1 MPEIK
6 IAYILSK
13 FPVFTETFIIREIRE
28 IRRRGIDVE
37 VFSLKSAAG
46 DKSKHAEAEEL
57 RAGTHYIPFIFSLE
71 VWQSVFYYL
80 VTRPGATLGMLG
92 KIIARNISSPMTL
105 LKSLAVFPKATTIAN
120 RLRKMGIRRIH
131 SHWATVPTTAS
142 WIVSALNGAEF
153 TFTTHAWDI
162 FKADNMLEE
171 KMAAS
176 SGVRT
181 ISAFNKQYLL
191 EKFPRISPDKISVI
205 HIGIDVRRFVPHDR
219 SDHKGFVILSI
230 GRLVETKGFQF
241 LLGACDTLRKR
252 NVDFFCRIIY
262 VSDAYDGEIFAL
274 YEKLGLK
281 GAVEL
286 VSEVPQEKIL
296 DYYNSSDCLALP
308 CIVDKSGDRDGIPTV
323 ILEALATEMPVVS
336 TEVSG
341 IPEVVINDLS
351 GILIEPE
358 SSSGLADA
366 LETLHGDPA
375 LRDRLGKRGREIV
388 LDEFEISR
396 SVDLLLG
403 IILRDDA
410 GIVSQS
416 AARKE
421 KLASP

>member
-1 MPEIK
+1 VSQIK

-13 FPVFTETFIIREIRE
+13 FPVFTETFIIREISE
-28 IRRRGIDVE
+28 IRRREIEVE
-37 VFSLKSAAG
+37 VFSLKSADG

-57 RAGTHYIPFIFSLE
+57 RRGTHYIPFFFSAE
-71 VWQSVFYYL
+71 VWTSVVHYL
-80 VTRPGATLGMLG
+80 LTRPGETLGMLG
-92 KIIARNISSPMTL
+92 KIISSNIKSPVTL
-105 LKSLAVFPKATTIAN
+105 LKSLAVMPKAMAIAN
-120 RLRKMGIRRIH
+120 RLRKMGIDKIH
-131 SHWATVPTTAS
+131 CHWATVPATAS
-142 WIVSALNGAEF
+142 WIVSTLNDAEF
-153 TFTTHAWDI
+153 TLTTHAWDI
-162 FKADNMLEE
+162 FKADNMLGE

-191 EKFPRISPDKISVI
+191 EKYPRISPDKISVI
-205 HIGIDVRRFVPHDR
+205 HIGIDVKRFVPHDR
-219 SDHKGFVILSI
+219 SGHKGFVILGI

-241 LLGACDTLRKR
+241 LLEACDILRKR
-252 NVDFFCRIIY
+252 NVDFLCRIIY
-262 VSDAYDGEIFAL
+262 VSDAYDDEIFAL

-281 GAVEL
+281 GTVEL

-323 ILEALATEMPVVS
+323 ILEAMATEMPVIS

-341 IPEVVINDLS
+341 IPEVVIDDIS
-351 GILIEPE
+351 GVLIAPG
-358 SSSGLADA
+358 SSTELADA
-366 LETLHGDPA
+366 IETLHRDPA
-375 LRDRLGKRGREIV
+375 LRKRLGEKGREIV

-410 GIVSQS
+410 RAISEN
-416 AARKE
+416 AAKKE
-421 KLASP
+421 NTASF

>member
-1 MPEIK
+1 MPEIR

-28 IRRRGIDVE
+28 IRRRGIEVE
-37 VFSLKSAAG
+37 VFSLKSAEG

-57 RAGTHYIPFIFSLE
+57 RAGTHYIPFFFSLE
-71 VWQSVFYYL
+71 VWQSVVYYL
-80 VTRPGATLGMLG
+80 RTRPGVTLGMLG
-92 KIIARNISSPMTL
+92 RIISRNISSPMTL
-105 LKSLAVFPKATTIAN
+105 LKSLAVMPKAMTIAN

-131 SHWATVPTTAS
+131 SHWATIPATAS
-142 WIVSALNGAEF
+142 WIASALNDAEF

-191 EKFPRISPDKISVI
+191 ERYPSISPDKISVI
-205 HIGIDVRRFVPHDR
+205 HIGIDIRRFVPHDR
-219 SDHKGFVILSI
+219 SGHKGFVVLSI

-241 LLGACDTLRKR
+241 LLEACDMLRKR
-252 NVDFFCRIIY
+252 NVDFLCRIIY
-262 VSDAYDGEIFAL
+262 VSDAYEREIFAL

-286 VSEVPQEKIL
+286 ISEVPQEKIL

-323 ILEALATEMPVVS
+323 ILEALATEMPVIS

-351 GILIEPE
+351 GILIQPE
-358 SSSGLADA
+358 SSSELADA
-366 LETLHGDPA
+366 LETLYRDPA
-375 LRDRLGKRGREIV
+375 LREKLGKRGREIV

-403 IILRDDA
+403 IILRNDA
-410 GIVSQS
+410 GAVSKN
-416 AARKE
+416 ARKE
-421 KLASP
+421 KIASS

>member
-1 MPEIK
+1 MSEIK

-37 VFSLKSAAG
+37 VFSLKSADG
-46 DKSKHAEAEEL
+46 DKSNHAEAEEL
-57 RAGTHYIPFIFSLE
+57 RAGTHYIPFFLSAE
-71 VWQSVFYYL
+71 VWASVLYYL
-80 VTRPGATLGMLG
+80 RARPGKTLGMLG
-92 KIIARNISSPMTL
+92 KIIGRNISSPMTL
-105 LKSLAVFPKATTIAN
+105 LKSLAVMPKAMTIAR
-120 RLRKMGIRRIH
+120 RLRKMGIDKIH
-131 SHWATVPTTAS
+131 CHWATVPATAS
-142 WIVSALNGAEF
+142 WIVSTLNDAEF
-153 TFTTHAWDI
+153 TFTTHALDI

-191 EKFPRISPDKISVI
+191 ERYPSISPDKISVI
-205 HIGIDVRRFVPHDR
+205 HIGIDIRRFVPHDR
-219 SDHKGFVILSI
+219 SGHKGFVVLSI

-241 LLGACDTLRKR
+241 LLQACDILRKR
-252 NVDFFCRIIY
+252 NIDFFCRIIY
-262 VSDAYDGEIFAL
+262 VSDAYDDEIFAL
-274 YEKLGLK
+274 HNKLGLR

-286 VSEVPQEKIL
+286 ISEVPQEKIL
-296 DYYNSSDCLALP
+296 DYYDSSDCLALP

-323 ILEALATEMPVVS
+323 ILEALATEMPVIS

-351 GILIEPE
+351 GILIQPE
-358 SSSGLADA
+358 SSSELADA
-366 LETLHGDPA
+366 LETLYRDPA
-375 LRDRLGKRGREIV
+375 LREKLGKRGREIV

-403 IILRDDA
+403 IILRNDA
-410 GIVSQS
+410 GAVSKN
-416 AARKE
+416 ARKE
-421 KLASP
+421 KIASS

>member
-1 MPEIK
+1 MSEIK

-28 IRRRGIDVE
+28 IRRRGIEVE
-37 VFSLKSAAG
+37 VFSLKGADG

-57 RAGTHYIPFIFSLE
+57 RRDTHYIPFFLSIE
-71 VWQSVFYYL
+71 VWTSVLYYL
-80 VTRPGATLGMLG
+80 LTRPGVTLGMLG

-105 LKSLAVFPKATTIAN
+105 LKSLAVMPKAMTIAR
-120 RLRKMGIRRIH
+120 RLRKMGIDKIH
-131 SHWATVPTTAS
+131 CHWATVPATAS
-142 WIVSALNGAEF
+142 WIVSALNDAEF

-191 EKFPRISPDKISVI
+191 EKYPSINPDKISVI
-205 HIGIDVRRFVPHDR
+205 HIGIDVGRFVPHDR
-219 SDHKGFVILSI
+219 SDHEGFVILSI
-230 GRLVETKGFQF
+230 GRLVQTKGFQF
-241 LLGACDTLRKR
+241 LLEACYILRKL
-252 NVDFFCRIIY
+252 NVDFHCRIIY
-262 VSDAYDGEIFAL
+262 VSDAYDEEIFAL
-274 YEKLGLK
+274 YERLGLK
-281 GAVEL
+281 GAVEFI
-286 VSEVPQEKIL
+286 SEVPQEKIL
-296 DYYNSSDCLALP
+296 EYYNSSDCLALP

-323 ILEALATEMPVVS
+323 ILEAMATEMPVIS
-336 TEVSG
+336 TEISG

-351 GILIEPE
+351 GVLIAPGSPAE
-358 SSSGLADA
+358 LADA
-366 LETLHGDPA
+366 IETLHSDPA
-375 LRDRLGKRGREIV
+375 LRERLGKKGREIV

-410 GIVSQS
+410 RAVSEDAAKKENS
-416 AARKE
+416 A
-421 KLASP
+421 LS